1 MTIPDAVLALSS
13 SPELSIALK
22 VTVLLTLAL
31 AVVRLAGRARASVR
45 HLVLAATF
53 AALIALPLVF
63 ALAPGIRI
71 DVAVARSM
79 PAPAAAHAAAS
90 TETSPQAAAPVSA
103 RTWLVPSWK
112 EIFRAVWIG
121 GAMLQFGFLA
131 WQLLWLRRVR
141 RAGVP
146 WLEGRELVRTLAG
159 ECGVRKSV
167 DVLLHEDIVAPVTCG
182 GVRPVILLPFD
193 AQTWSDDNLRR
204 AIIHELEHVR
214 RGDWATQRAARAA
227 AACYWFHP
235 LVWVA
240 WRQFCLEAER
250 AADDAVLRTAQSAA
264 YAEQLV
270 ALARSMSSVEAH
282 AVLGMA
288 NRSDLSARVSAMLDG
303 NQRRGRAGFL
313 TVVGTMAVAALLLVA
328 IGPLTAVAQQSR
340 QPSGEST
347 SRRVTA
353 LDRALYEAAEAGD
366 LRDIE
371 ELLKAGANVN
381 AVIHGDGTPLL
392 GAARKGQLAVVSLLL
407 GRGADPNIPA
417 RGDGT
422 ALIVAAAAGHANIVT
437 LLLERGADMNLGV
450 PGDGNPLIMAAG
462 EGRAEMVSLL
472 LDRGARIEE
481 VVAGD
486 ENALCK
492 ASEQGHLNVVRLLV
506 SRGANVNIRL
516 WVENG
521 RGQAGEWR
529 SPLIMARRGRHQ
541 AVVDFLIASG
551 ARE

>member
-1 MTIPDAVLALSS
+1 MTIPDAVLALSG
-13 SPELSIALK
+13 SPELSIVLK
-22 VTVLLTLAL
+22 ATVILTFAL

-45 HLVLAATF
+45 HLVLAAMF
-53 AALIALPLVF
+53 AALIALPLVI

-71 DVAVARSM
+71 DVAVAPSM
-79 PAPAAAHAAAS
+79 PTAAHASVS
-90 TETSPQAAAPVSA
+90 TETSPATAAVVAA
-103 RTWLVPSWK
+103 RSWVLPSST
-112 EIFRAVWIG
+112 EILRAVWAG
-121 GAMLQFGFLA
+121 GAILQLVFLG
-131 WQLLWLRRVR
+131 WQLLQLRRIR

-167 DVLLHEDIVAPVTCG
+167 DILLHEDILAPVTCG

-193 AQTWSDDNLRR
+193 AQAWSDDNLRR

-214 RGDWATQRAARAA
+214 RGDWPTQRAARAA
-227 AACYWFHP
+227 AAFYWCHP

-240 WRQFCLEAER
+240 WRRFCLEAER
-250 AADDAVLRTAQSAA
+250 AADDAVLRTTQSAA
-264 YAEQLV
+264 YAGQLV
-270 ALARSMSSVEAH
+270 ALARSMSSVEPH

-303 NQRRGRAGFL
+303 TQRRGRAGAL
-313 TVVGTMAVAALLLVA
+313 TVVGTMAVAALLVMA
-328 IGPLTAVAQQSR
+328 IGPLSAVAQSSR
-340 QPSGEST
+340 PRSGET
-347 SRRVTA
+347 KSRRATA
-353 LDRALYEAAEAGD
+353 LDNALYEAAEAGD
-366 LRDIE
+366 LQDID
-371 ELLKAGANVN
+371 ELLKGGANVN
-381 AVIHGDGTPLL
+381 AVIRGDGTPLL
-392 GAARKGQLAVVSLLL
+392 GAARKGQLAAVTLLL
-407 GRGADPNIPA
+407 GREADPNLPVP
-417 RGDGT
+417 GDGT
-422 ALIVAAAAGHANIVT
+422 PLIVAAAAGHASVVT

-481 VVAGD
+481 VVPGD

-516 WVENG
+516 WAENG

-529 SPLIMARRGRHQ
+529 SPLIMARRGGHQ